1 MSKFQTV
8 KVPAYDF
15 QFNLVVYPL
24 PATAVKTV
32 SIAYILKIDYN

>member
-24 PATAVKTV
+24 PATVKTV
-32 SIAYILKIDYN
+32 SIVYAVKISSK